1 MEPALPTTPFG
12 RRSLSLAQVASQM
25 VAKQRPPEAAVH
37 KWNIFRALCTARER
51 LGVSER
57 SLAVLN
63 ALLTFHPETVLTGND
78 LIVFPSNEQ
87 IALRAHG
94 MPSSTMRRHLAL
106 LVDAGLIIRR
116 DSPNGKRYARKGRG
130 GAVSQA
136 FGFDLSPLV
145 ARAAEIEGLAETV
158 MAEERAFRYARE
170 RITLARRDIVKMIAT
185 GLDEAIPLPSIGQG
199 PSTWENV
206 HASFRAVA
214 SRITTNASLAE
225 LEQIAAELGALAED
239 LLKALE
245 SHVKQSNMGANG
257 ASNEHHIQ
265 NSNPKP
271 PIELEPALQNSRAA
285 APSSPTPE
293 PKRTAEIV
301 FPLSTVLGACPDIAD
316 YATGDIFHWR
326 DLLAAAGVA
335 RKALGVSSS
344 AWEAAQAVMG
354 EKSAAIVIAAILQ
367 RGAAI
372 TSAGGYLRELT
383 RKAQANEFSIGPML
397 MALIGA
403 KNREKKRA

>member
-1 MEPALPTTPFG
+1 
-12 RRSLSLAQVASQM
+12 M

-37 KWNIFRALCTARER
+37 KWKIFRALCTARER

-158 MAEERAFRYARE
+158 MAEERALRYARE

-185 GLDEAIPLPSIGQG
+185 GLEEAIPLPSIGQG
-199 PSTWENV
+199 PSTWEERPRCLSRRGLAD
-206 HASFRAVA
+206 HDERQPCGARANRRRA
-214 SRITTNASLAE
+214 RRAGRGPAEGPGKSR
-225 LEQIAAELGALAED
+225 
-239 LLKALE
+239 
-245 SHVKQSNMGANG
+245 
-257 ASNEHHIQ
+257 
-265 NSNPKP
+265 
-271 PIELEPALQNSRAA
+271 
-285 APSSPTPE
+285 
-293 PKRTAEIV
+293 
-301 FPLSTVLGACPDIAD
+301 
-316 YATGDIFHWR
+316 
-326 DLLAAAGVA
+326 
-335 RKALGVSSS
+335 
-344 AWEAAQAVMG
+344 
-354 EKSAAIVIAAILQ
+354 
-367 RGAAI
+367 
-372 TSAGGYLRELT
+372 
-383 RKAQANEFSIGPML
+383 
-397 MALIGA
+397 
-403 KNREKKRA
+403 